1 MKSFKNIFNKHLFSP
16 AIGFIP
22 IIILILFDL
31 IIGYKQALSV
41 AFLANIIMI
50 GLAIKQFKK
59 LVYNFMVFVS
69 AFVLVILLIISQIS
83 NFTDYLFYVPT
94 IIEFIFIF
102 VLLGILFTK
111 KRTLNLLKII
121 LRAQHYLAVK
131 NSFDEFI
138 WLSNILLRIFSLHF
152 IIVIIYELSPLE
164 NTELLN
170 RIIYRQLP
178 LFTLIG
184 MYLYEYIRLNM
195 IGKEM
200 KNEEWIPIVNE
211 NGAVKGR
218 IARSEMFNDT
228 SGLIF
233 PMVRIALIYN
243 DMLYLY
249 KDPKTH
255 YYNWPI
261 NRYVPFGMKMDEFLN
276 KISIENLNEPNPK
289 KVKPRYLM
297 RYLEN
302 IGNNKRL
309 VFLYTITLDSEY
321 AKKSKPGMKLW
332 LTSQIDD
339 NLNKKVFSDQ
349 FEQEYMLIK
358 NTVMLTDFQS
368 MIDINEKEKVTS

>member
-16 AIGFIP
+16 AVGFIP
-22 IIILILFDL
+22 IIILILLDL

-41 AFLANIIMI
+41 AFLANVIMI
-50 GLAIKQFKK
+50 GIAIKQFKK

-69 AFVLVILLIISQIS
+69 AIVLIILLIISQIS

-94 IIEFIFIF
+94 IIEFTFII
-102 VLLGILFTK
+102 VLLGILFTRK
-111 KRTLNLLKII
+111 KTLNLLKII

-131 NSFDEFI
+131 NSFDEFL

-178 LFTLIG
+178 LYTLVG
-184 MYLYEYIRLNM
+184 MYIYEYIRLNM
-195 IGKEM
+195 IGKEI

-211 NGAVKGR
+211 SGAVKGR

-228 SGLIF
+228 SDLIF
-233 PMVRIALIYN
+233 PMVRIALIYDN
-243 DMLYLY
+243 MLYLY

-261 NRYVPFGMKMDEFLN
+261 NRYVPFGMKMDDFLN
-276 KISIENLNEPNPK
+276 KICVENLNEQNPK
-289 KVKPRYLM
+289 KIKPKFLM

-309 VFLYTITLDSEY
+309 VFLYTINLNNEY
-321 AKKSKPGMKLW
+321 SKKNKPGMKLW
-332 LTSQIDD
+332 LTSQIED
-339 NLNKKVFSDQ
+339 NVGKRVFTSE

-358 NTVMLTDFQS
+358 NTVMLTDFDS
-368 MIDINEKEKVTS
+368 MLGLTEKEKVTS

>member
-16 AIGFIP
+16 AVGFIP
-22 IIILILFDL
+22 IIILILLDL

-41 AFLANIIMI
+41 AFLANVIMI
-50 GLAIKQFKK
+50 GIAIKQFKK

-69 AFVLVILLIISQIS
+69 AIVLIILLIISQIS

-94 IIEFIFIF
+94 IIEFTFII
-102 VLLGILFTK
+102 VLLGILFTRK
-111 KRTLNLLKII
+111 KTLNLLKII

-131 NSFDEFI
+131 NSFDEFL

-178 LFTLIG
+178 LYTLVG
-184 MYLYEYIRLNM
+184 MYIYEYIRLNM
-195 IGKEM
+195 IGKEI

-211 NGAVKGR
+211 SGAVKGR

-228 SGLIF
+228 SDLIF
-233 PMVRIALIYN
+233 PMVRIALIYDN
-243 DMLYLY
+243 MLYLY

-261 NRYVPFGMKMDEFLN
+261 NRYVPFGMKMDDFLN
-276 KISIENLNEPNPK
+276 KICVENLNEQNPK
-289 KVKPRYLM
+289 KIKPKFLM

-309 VFLYTITLDSEY
+309 VFLYTINLNSEY
-321 AKKSKPGMKLW
+321 SKKNKPGMKLW
-332 LTSQIDD
+332 LTSQIED
-339 NLNKKVFSDQ
+339 NVGKRVFTSE

-358 NTVMLTDFQS
+358 NTVMLTDFDS
-368 MIDINEKEKVTS
+368 MLGLTEKEKVTS